1 MESIGE
7 RSARRRRFRVVPT
20 LARII
25 MDAIEFRQAYNTAV
39 NAAENVEDIFVRT
52 ALLDILQLL
61 AGLQAQIEELQ
72 LQDDC

>member
-1 MESIGE
+1 
-7 RSARRRRFRVVPT
+7 
-20 LARII
+20 